1 MKAVRFPK
9 SLEPLLVPIDQ
20 VKQHPDN
27 PNNGD
32 DENMVEMIQAHGFVT
47 AVTVDEATGYITAGN
62 TRYRALLALGATHIP
77 VIWAKW
83 DEADGA
89 VRYMIGDNAS
99 SRRAVM
105 DQAQWLALMGQLA
118 ETEKGLVGAS
128 VTQTEYEAALMK
140 YAADA
145 EQLPDMT
152 GEGFGA
158 PKYGPLGMFQVVID
172 FQENEDERD
181 AIFAELSERYEN
193 VRVVNL

>member
-62 TRYRALLALGATHIP
+62 TRYRALLALGATQIP

-99 SRRAVM
+99 SRRAVI
-105 DQAQWLALMGQLA
+105 DEGQWLALMGQLA
-118 ETEKGLVGAS
+118 ETERGLIGSS
-128 VTQTEYEAALMK
+128 VTQNEYEAALMK
-140 YAADA
+140 FATDA
-145 EQLPDMT
+145 PLPDMS
-152 GEGFGA
+152 GFGA
-158 PKYGPLGMFQVVID
+158 PAHGPLGIYQIALD
-172 FQENEDERD
+172 FQDNEDERD
-181 AIFAELSERYEN
+181 AIFAELAERYDN

>member
-1 MKAVRFPK
+1 MKAVRFAK

-32 DENMVEMIQAHGFVT
+32 DENLIESIQINGFVT
-47 AVTVDEATGYITAGN
+47 AVTVDEETGYIAAGN

-77 VIWAKW
+77 VIWQKW

-89 VRYMIGDNAS
+89 IRYLIGDNAS

-118 ETEKGLVGAS
+118 ETERGLIGTS
-128 VTQTEYEAALMK
+128 VTQNEYEAALMK
-140 YAADA
+140 FATDSEA
-145 EQLPDMT
+145 LPDMT

-172 FQENEDERD
+172 FQDREDERD
-181 AIFAELSERYEN
+181 AIFAELADRYEN
-193 VRVVNL
+193 VRTVNL